1 MSYNNSETKP
11 KMRIENTTF
20 ENLPSVGSAISNHGF
35 IYPLNADGTVDTFD
49 KVDLNDASDEWLSAL
64 SETDAATVNDFKA
77 N

>member
-1 MSYNNSETKP
+1 
-11 KMRIENTTF
+11 MRIRDC
-20 ENLPSVGSAISNHGF
+20 
-35 IYPLNADGTVDTFD
+35 DGTVDTFD